1 MPAAYI
7 PELFFA
13 LLVLLFPALT
23 LFIIKLIGP
32 APIEDSATLQPD
44 KPRVAAESSGAAE
57 SSSPGHYLSRFF
69 VVAMLFLIFEVAT
82 IFLIPWAILFRSAL
96 LSGMG
101 GYALMSMVVFAGI
114 LLVGYLWLYK
124 KGALDWAQPPKF

>member
-13 LLVLLFPALT
+13 LLVLLFPGVVLY
-23 LFIIKLIGP
+23 IIKLIGP
-32 APIEDSATLQPD
+32 APLEDPASLQPD
-44 KPRVAAESSGAAE
+44 ESHIPAESSGPRHHLA
-57 SSSPGHYLSRFF
+57 RFY
-69 VVAMLFLIFEVAT
+69 VVAMLFVIFEVAT
-82 IFLIPWAILFRSAL
+82 IFLIPWAIVFRSAL

-124 KGALDWAQPPKF
+124 KGALEWGQSAKF

>member
-13 LLVLLFPALT
+13 FLVLLFPVLT

-32 APIEDSATLQPD
+32 APIEDAANLQRDEPSV
-44 KPRVAAESSGAAE
+44 PAESNGSGQ
-57 SSSPGHYLSRFF
+57 YLSRFY
-69 VVAMLFLIFEVAT
+69 VVAMLFVIFEVAT

-96 LSGMG
+96 LSGVG
-101 GYALMSMVVFAGI
+101 GYALLSMVAFAGI
-114 LLVGYLWLYK
+114 LLVGYIWLYK
-124 KGALDWAQPPKF
+124 KGALDWAQPRKF